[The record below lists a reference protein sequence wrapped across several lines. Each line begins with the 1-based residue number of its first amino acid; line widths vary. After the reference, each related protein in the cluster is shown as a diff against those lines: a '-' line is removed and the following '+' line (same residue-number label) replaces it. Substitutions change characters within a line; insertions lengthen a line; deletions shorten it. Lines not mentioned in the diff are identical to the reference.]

1 LPATQNSFPT
11 IIFDR
16 VIAGYTAERPVYEN
30 VSFTFTGPALIHLH
44 GKNGS
49 GKSTFVELASGYLS
63 PWFGTVLVNGTSA
76 NDPEGRN
83 RRRVCRS
90 EAALFAQM
98 TARDH
103 LVFACIARDMDPG
116 LEILRAIQLG
126 IEPWL
131 DENAGN
137 LSTGNARKLWYI
149 MNTVGQFDCVVLDE
163 PFNGTDAEGVAYM
176 VDEIRRWAEA
186 KLVVIVTHSLQDVF
200 PEASTVRLEDLKSP
214 AASGMRGGSLDAA
227 ADGGAAARRAAA
239 PPS

>member
-1 LPATQNSFPT
+1 MF
-11 IIFDR
+11 
-16 VIAGYTAERPVYEN
+16 AGYSAERPIYEN
-30 VSFTFTGPALIHLH
+30 VSFEFTGPALIHLQ

-63 PWFGTVLVNGTSA
+63 PWAGTVLVNETRADDPGT
-76 NDPEGRN
+76 RN

-103 LVFACIARDMDPG
+103 IVFACIARDVDPG
-116 LEILRAIQLG
+116 PEILRATQLG

-131 DENAGN
+131 GENAGN
-137 LSTGNARKLWYI
+137 LSTGNVRKLWYV

-176 VDEIRRWAEA
+176 VEEIRRWAES
-186 KLVVIVTHSLQDVF
+186 KLVVIVTHSLQDLL
-200 PEASTVRLEDLKSP
+200 PEAITVRLEDLKSQT
-214 AASGMRGGSLDAA
+214 ASGSRDGSM
-227 ADGGAAARRAAA
+227 GAK
-239 PPS
+239 

>member
-1 LPATQNSFPT
+1 LSATQNSCPA
-11 IIFDR
+11 IVFDR
-16 VIAGYTAERPVYEN
+16 VFAGYSAERPVYEN
-30 VSFTFTGPALIHLH
+30 VSFAFAGPALIHLQ

-63 PWFGTVLVNGTSA
+63 PWSGTVLVNGTSA
-76 NDPEGRN
+76 NDPGGRT

-103 LVFACIARDMDPG
+103 LVFACIARDIDPG

-163 PFNGTDAEGVAYM
+163 PFNGTDTEGVAYM
-176 VDEIRRWAEA
+176 VEEIRRWAES
-186 KLVVIVTHSLQDVF
+186 KLVVIVTHSLQDLL
-200 PEASTVRLEDLKSP
+200 PEAVTVRLEDLKSQVV
-214 AASGMRGGSLDAA
+214 GGLGKRSP
-227 ADGGAAARRAAA
+227 GAE
-239 PPS
+239 

>member
-1 LPATQNSFPT
+1 LPATQNSCPA
-11 IIFDR
+11 IVFDR
-16 VIAGYTAERPVYEN
+16 VFAGYSAEHPVYEN
-30 VSFTFTGPALIHLH
+30 VSFAFTGPALIHLQ

-63 PWFGTVLVNGTSA
+63 PWSGTVLVNGTSA
-76 NDPEGRN
+76 NDPEARN

-103 LVFACIARDMDPG
+103 LVFACIARDIDPG
-116 LEILRAIQLG
+116 PEILRATQLG
-126 IEPWL
+126 MDLWL

-137 LSTGNARKLWYI
+137 LSTGNLRKLWYV

-176 VDEIRRWAEA
+176 VKEIRRWAES
-186 KLVVIVTHSLQDVF
+186 KLVVIVTHSLQDLL
-200 PEASTVRLEDLKSP
+200 PEAVTVRLEDLKSH
-214 AASGMRGGSLDAA
+214 AVSGLEHGSL
-227 ADGGAAARRAAA
+227 GTQ
-239 PPS
+239 